1 MGNDEIKL
9 AFQRGIGR
17 SNIQLQKFDILQL
30 QLPATIPGNCNLRTG
45 TIHTDKLCT
54 TAIVRQRQQIAAI
67 TTAQFQHTAS
77 PDIRTGPAVQQR
89 RQRKTFRRRPFNRLA
104 AIGQLI
110 VRVAAHIS

>member
-1 MGNDEIKL
+1 MGDDEIKL
-9 AFQRGIGR
+9 AFQRCICFGK
-17 SNIQLQKFDILQL
+17 IQLQKFDIVDLQ
-30 QLPATIPGNCNLRTG
+30 AFASTPGNINLRTS
-45 TIHTDKLCT
+45 TIDTDKLCIT
-54 TAIVRQRQQIAAI
+54 TIVRQRQQIAAI